1 MKENKSKDTD
11 FDFEIDDNDDVKV
24 RDEDR
29 EKVKIKDNT
38 ETKDDII
45 FESSDDIKSDIHEDS
60 EIDDKEKDDSEDDFE
75 IIESDEEYNEQI
87 CTYRKNKRLKL
98 VIISVIVLVLCSA
111 GCYFFIQQRALLD
124 KFDASLHDNQYNL
137 AKTIYGEFMDS
148 QKTEAELMVETKV
161 DEIYNRYYKGTISL
175 EKAEEELDL
184 LSDIKSGARQKI
196 RDMRVLFAVIVRS
209 QGNYEKGKEAYEAGE
224 LKKSI
229 IYYGKVIKQDA
240 KYRDAQNNLK
250 KISAEY
256 RKGEIEKAEKYA
268 ADEDYNSAIKV
279 MYGYLKLLANDKIAQ
294 RQLQTYKSAKLD
306 LNISDIED
314 TVDLYTKKSD
324 YVAAIKIVKNAITE
338 YGEDKR
344 LTSLFTSLK
353 KELYKEVDNYIE
365 SGRYTTAVSIL
376 ERYTKVIKD
385 DSKATE
391 LINQYRKKVSSG
403 VYLSKV
409 KPKSKKG
416 KSYVIS
422 ELQNYKDASGQS
434 YEDVLEV
441 VGYRNLES
449 SGSRVI
455 ENNGYTQ
462 LTGTIGYVSSK
473 DIKYYK
479 EGEGRI
485 IISGDGKK
493 LFTSEIM
500 TEKSKNQKVNISIK
514 EYKSI
519 TFAWEPADSK
529 NVKMYSIV
537 LGDFKFTK

>member
-1 MKENKSKDTD
+1 M
-11 FDFEIDDNDDVKV
+11 
-24 RDEDR
+24 
-29 EKVKIKDNT
+29 
-38 ETKDDII
+38 
-45 FESSDDIKSDIHEDS
+45 
-60 EIDDKEKDDSEDDFE
+60 
-75 IIESDEEYNEQI
+75 
-87 CTYRKNKRLKL
+87 
-98 VIISVIVLVLCSA
+98 
-111 GCYFFIQQRALLD
+111 
-124 KFDASLHDNQYNL
+124 
-137 AKTIYGEFMDS
+137 
-148 QKTEAELMVETKV
+148 
-161 DEIYNRYYKGTISL
+161 
-175 EKAEEELDL
+175 
-184 LSDIKSGARQKI
+184 
-196 RDMRVLFAVIVRS
+196 
-209 QGNYEKGKEAYEAGE
+209 
-224 LKKSI
+224 
-229 IYYGKVIKQDA
+229 
-240 KYRDAQNNLK
+240 
-250 KISAEY
+250 
-256 RKGEIEKAEKYA
+256 
-268 ADEDYNSAIKV
+268 
-279 MYGYLKLLANDKIAQ
+279 
-294 RQLQTYKSAKLD
+294 
-306 LNISDIED
+306 
-314 TVDLYTKKSD
+314 
-324 YVAAIKIVKNAITE
+324 
-338 YGEDKR
+338 
-344 LTSLFTSLK
+344 K